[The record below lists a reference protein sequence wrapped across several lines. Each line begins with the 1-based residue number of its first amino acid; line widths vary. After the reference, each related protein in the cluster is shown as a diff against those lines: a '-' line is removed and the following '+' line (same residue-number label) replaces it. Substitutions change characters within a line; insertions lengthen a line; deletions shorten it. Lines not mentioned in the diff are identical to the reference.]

1 MNKINYFIFAFLFL
15 MSCAFVSCQKDMYD
29 FVDTKD
35 GISINDAQK
44 WYEENRPQG
53 VQLGFAKVKSK
64 KKKLNSKPDWKH
76 AYKVEHKDFTTV
88 QVPLN
93 VQGAFTFVTPEN
105 RKAYEETGDKRY
117 VTSLTQM
124 VVVNY
129 KKAGKSYGFLMTIIP
144 DKEFQEATNFKA
156 FHSSYKKWQKG
167 YNGLIFFHTLDGVFT
182 NGWRIENGKVLKSIT
197 PKEGGNI
204 DIELKAPGAQ
214 KVSADYECQDYGYEI
229 WTQDCTDWYYYSEHT
244 PLTYNGTTCGN
255 WYFDGY
261 QYAYASCDY
270 YNDGNGGGSSGDGG
284 SSGGG
289 VGGGYV
295 ATKDC
300 NGVFGGRAYLDD
312 CGECVEG
319 NTGKTDCTECAEINN
334 ELAAIY
340 QEYQGGMM
348 AVKRKVVAEVN
359 TGPCCG
365 AGYIQNANGECI
377 LFSSISTA
385 NTYGLNTYTFTTKK
399 SYTHDEALNYFIQER
414 DISSAAGDYGFTA
427 PLAGAGL
434 AIISDKIKNFLIKWG
449 GKAAGMSCGVAMTY
463 WETFFQRQESIY
475 QGLHDKFSYS
485 KYNGL
490 GLYEVKTLTTMTSP
504 TGVNHTTTQVSYYTS
519 DGCLFTQVFY

>member
-300 NGVFGGRAYLDD
+300 NGVFGGSAYIDE

-319 NTGKTDCTECAEINN
+319 NTGKTECDPCTEMNN
-334 ELAAIY
+334 LLADIY
-340 QEYQGGMM
+340 STTSPM
-348 AVKRKVVAEVN
+348 AVMSRIQATSQAN
-359 TGPCCG
+359 CCG
-365 AGYIQNANGECI
+365 VGYIKRNGVCVEAAKVDGSTFLNHEEATQYLLNKSNAA
-377 LFSSISTA
+377 SSISSM
-385 NTYGLNTYTFTTKK
+385 GLDLFPLAST
-399 SYTHDEALNYFIQER
+399 
-414 DISSAAGDYGFTA
+414 ISSATISSLFSYISKLKNLTA
-427 PLAGAGL
+427 LGYTCTATSAAWQGKYTLTSELYNNLLTKFVNDTIYSGKGLYKVSTSKYVSTLYGAGNL
-434 AIISDKIKNFLIKWG
+434 VYTDEF
-449 GKAAGMSCGVAMTY
+449 
-463 WETFFQRQESIY
+463 
-475 QGLHDKFSYS
+475 YS
-485 KYNGL
+485 S
-490 GLYEVKTLTTMTSP
+490 E
-504 TGVNHTTTQVSYYTS
+504 
-519 DGCLFTQVFY
+519 GCLIDIIAY